1 MKKSKKINEDL
12 EKENKEIKENLTSIT
27 NNLKTLKDQHFKLQ
41 SRSMRDNLIFTGI
54 DEQREESADMCEQ
67 LLNKFIEEKLGITD
81 EIPFHR
87 VHRMG
92 RKQTNKSRPI
102 VAKFVNFKDRERIR
116 KTSITA
122 LRDQNDRKYS
132 VFEQYPKEIN
142 DQRKLLYP
150 HYKAAKRQGKRAQL
164 VMDKLYIEGE
174 LFVLTDERQ
183 ENPNYVPHKIDPRL
197 SARSREFH
205 PSIRRGSASTR

>member
-1 MKKSKKINEDL
+1 
-12 EKENKEIKENLTSIT
+12 
-27 NNLKTLKDQHFKLQ
+27 
-41 SRSMRDNLIFTGI
+41 
-54 DEQREESADMCEQ
+54 
-67 LLNKFIEEKLGITD
+67 
-81 EIPFHR
+81 
-87 VHRMG
+87 MG

-183 ENPNYVPHKIDPRL
+183 ENPNYVPHKMDPRL